1 MFQNP
6 SKTKAKQNVNRVSN
20 EIQSDTPCWRRDHT
34 IKDNPVKEGIIPS
47 KTTLIHTMNLY
58 ESSNTK

>member
-34 IKDNPVKEGIIPS
+34 IKDNTDPY
-47 KTTLIHTMNLY
+47 Y
-58 ESSNTK
+58 ESLWI